1 MLFVETGEIS
11 GFVSHFTRF
20 ADFALKRHFFYC
32 IIQHLVI
39 EYLWSEARSISAAI
53 SLTDDRCVTP
63 GVNAR
68 ASARLKTQEV
78 QTNVQF

>member
-1 MLFVETGEIS
+1 MVFVKTGEIS
-11 GFVSHFTRF
+11 GFVSHFTTF

-39 EYLWSEARSISAAI
+39 EYLWSEACSIPGAI
-53 SLTDDRCVTP
+53 PLTDDTGVIP
-63 GVNAR
+63 GLKAR